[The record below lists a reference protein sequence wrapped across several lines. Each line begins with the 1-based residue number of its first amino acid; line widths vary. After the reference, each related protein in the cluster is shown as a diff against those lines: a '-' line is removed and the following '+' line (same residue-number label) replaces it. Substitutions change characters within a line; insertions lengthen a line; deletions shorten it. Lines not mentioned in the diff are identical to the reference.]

1 MHWWVHGPIWAS
13 LLVKCLIGFLFLWH
27 VNCYKFQQAAERFE
41 NHEEIS
47 RLRCKTIQQCHKELV
62 QTIEGPW
69 VHFQPLTNTTCF
81 YYLTLAHYEMEFSRM
96 TLHVPLA
103 KAVNLTDNT
112 LEVTWT
118 WAWAHSFQS
127 LILCGKFSA
136 SFTFVQTYPR
146 ENLLLSFQ
154 LVRMEVAEWV
164 VKFNVSWNVFLTGL
178 LFAKMHCQQL
188 GIEHKYIHCKKP
200 KRPTVNAVI
209 SQRAM
214 FLVGIFLTCWQF
226 CVFLEQVQD
235 RRANALCSLFLYWAN
250 PAEMQENSDLTW

>member
-154 LVRMEVAEWV
+154 LVRMDQEIFPHGSCRMSC
-164 VKFNVSWNVFLTGL
+164 KIQRILKCFLNGSAL
-178 LFAKMHCQQL
+178 
-188 GIEHKYIHCKKP
+188 CK
-200 KRPTVNAVI
+200 
-209 SQRAM
+209 
-214 FLVGIFLTCWQF
+214 
-226 CVFLEQVQD
+226 
-235 RRANALCSLFLYWAN
+235 NALPTTWYWTQIHSLQKTQETNSQCSHFSKSNVPGGNFSHMLAILCFSGAG
-250 PAEMQENSDLTW
+250 PGQTS